1 MILKNSISIV
11 YEFFFVLSGNI
22 RKLYLNSSIYN
33 KKISKI
39 DKKILNY
46 RPTLSVLSCL
56 IKYDKKK
63 NKIENFNVSSI
74 WENKKISN
82 KDYKKLNSFY
92 WLFSIDL
99 KSSKKITQSIIKN
112 WIEKNKK
119 FNSKSWEINTL
130 SKRIIAWLSN
140 TKLTYEDSDENYKI
154 LFNKVIHKQI
164 NHLINEI
171 NRSNLVDDK
180 MLGCTAIIITGL
192 SYNHEKFLSYGI
204 DLLKNH
210 LF

>member
-11 YEFFFVLSGNI
+11 YEFFFILSRQI

-39 DKKILNY
+39 DNKILNY

-56 IKYDKKK
+56 IKYEKQK
-63 NKIENFNVSSI
+63 NKIESFNVNSI
-74 WENKKISN
+74 WKNKKISD

-119 FNSKSWEINTL
+119 FNSKSWEIDTL
-130 SKRIIAWLSN
+130 SKRIIAWVSN
-140 TKLTYEDSDENYKI
+140 TKLTYEETDENYKM
-154 LFNKVIHKQI
+154 LFNKVIHKQV

-192 SYNHEKFLSYGI
+192 SYNHEKFL
-204 DLLKNH
+204 
-210 LF
+210 